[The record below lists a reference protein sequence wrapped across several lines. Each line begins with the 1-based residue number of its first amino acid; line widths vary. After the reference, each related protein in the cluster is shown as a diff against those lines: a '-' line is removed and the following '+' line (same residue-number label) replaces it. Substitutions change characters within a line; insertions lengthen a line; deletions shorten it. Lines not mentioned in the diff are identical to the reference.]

1 MDLGMHF
8 RLLALVSLLAFAG
21 CHSQTDPPDTAPS
34 GVAVTAGD
42 GRVTVT
48 WNPEPDLDYWI
59 FFQPGS
65 SVVAASPESLVVAN
79 AVSPQVVPSL
89 ANGTQYAFVMNATKH
104 DSGAGPSSAVVTA
117 TPRPA
122 GADWVSGGTLGAA
135 NLNGVAFGGGRFVT
149 VGDSAAVFAGIYSYV
164 STNPPGVNAWLPPT
178 PPFPAFSGD
187 LRAVAYSGQFVALG
201 ADGSILTS
209 GDGLTWLLA
218 ANPVPVAGMNGI
230 AFGGG
235 QYVAVGSGGSV
246 FASTDLVTWTQAT
259 SNTVNDLYGVSYQN
273 GGYIAT
279 GAGGTLLTSPDGSA
293 WTVRNSNTANALRS
307 VAFRLST
314 GIRYV
319 AVGDAGTIVTSSDDG
334 ITWTPIAPV
343 TPQNLRS
350 VVYGSRFVA
359 VGQGGAVVFSDD
371 GTSWT
376 TASAGSADLAQVVAA
391 PAIYMAVGAAGANSI
406 SK

>member
-1 MDLGMHF
+1 MNLGMRF
-8 RLLALVSLLAFAG
+8 RLLAFVSLLAFAG

-104 DSGAGPSSAVVTA
+104 DSAAGPSSPVVTA

-122 GADWVSGGTLGAA
+122 GANWVSGGALGAA
-135 NLNGVAFGGGRFVT
+135 NLNGIAFGGARFVT
-149 VGDSAAVFAGIYSYV
+149 VGDSAAIFTGVYDYM

-178 PPFPAFSGD
+178 APFPAFTGN
-187 LRAVAYSGQFVALG
+187 LRAVAYTGQFVALG

-209 GDGLTWLLA
+209 SDGLTWVLT
-218 ANPVPVAGMNGI
+218 ANPVPAAAAGMN
-230 AFGGG
+230 
-235 QYVAVGSGGSV
+235 SV
-246 FASTDLVTWTQAT
+246 SF
-259 SNTVNDLYGVSYQN
+259 VNGDF
-273 GGYIAT
+273 IAT
-279 GAGGTLLTSPDGSA
+279 GANGTLLTSPDGLT
-293 WTVRNSNTANALRS
+293 WTGQVSNTPNALRS

-319 AVGDAGTIVTSSDDG
+319 AVGDAGAIVTSADG
-334 ITWTPIAPV
+334 STWAPIAPV
-343 TPQNLRS
+343 TAQNLRS

-371 GTSWT
+371 GTNWT
-376 TASAGSADLAQVVAA
+376 TASAGSADLAQIVVA
-391 PAIYMAVGAAGANSI
+391 PAMYMAVGAAGANAV

>member
-1 MDLGMHF
+1 MDPGTQF
-8 RLLALVSLLAFAG
+8 RFLALASLIAFAG
-21 CHSQTDPPDTAPS
+21 CRSQTDPPDSAPG

-48 WNPEPDLDYWI
+48 WNPELDLDYWI

-79 AVSPQVVPSL
+79 AVSPQPVTPL
-89 ANGTQYAFVMNATKH
+89 ANGTQYAFVMNATQH
-104 DSGAGPSSAVVTA
+104 DSGAGPSSPVVTA

-122 GADWVSGGTLGAA
+122 GADWVTGGTLGAA
-135 NLNGVAFGGGRFVT
+135 NLNGLVFGGGRFVT
-149 VGDSAAVFAGIYSYV
+149 VGDSAAVFAGVYSYT
-164 STNPPGVNAWLPPT
+164 STNPPGVNAWLPPAA
-178 PPFPAFSGD
+178 PFPAFTGN

-209 GDGLTWLLA
+209 SDGVTWVLA
-218 ANPVPVAGMNGI
+218 ANTVPGTGMNGI

-246 FASTDLVTWTQAT
+246 FASADIVTWTQAV
-259 SNTVNDLYGVSYQN
+259 SNTANDLYSVSYQN
-273 GGYIAT
+273 GAFMAT
-279 GAGGTLLTSPDGSA
+279 GAGGTLLTSLDGSS
-293 WTVRNSNTANALRS
+293 WTTLNSNTPNALRG

-319 AVGDAGTIVTSSDDG
+319 AVGDAGTIVTSSDG
-334 ITWTPIAPV
+334 SIWTPIAPV
-343 TPQNLRS
+343 TAQNLWS
-350 VVYGSRFVA
+350 VAYGSRFVA
-359 VGQGGAVVFSDD
+359 VGQGGRVVFSDD
-371 GTSWT
+371 GANWT
-376 TASAGSADLAQVVAA
+376 TASAGSDDLAQVLTA
-391 PAIYMAVGAAGANSI
+391 PGMYMAVGAAGANFV